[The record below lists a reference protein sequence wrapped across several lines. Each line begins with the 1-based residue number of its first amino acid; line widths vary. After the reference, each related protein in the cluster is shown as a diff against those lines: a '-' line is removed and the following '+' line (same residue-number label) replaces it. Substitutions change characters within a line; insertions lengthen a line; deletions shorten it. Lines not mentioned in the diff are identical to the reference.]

1 MQKICQHKE
10 QKVHSKSTPR
20 MGFKKIRFKGN
31 ELSQL
36 HILGHVKKLSSPP
49 PGYCLKNTSYG
60 LLLKGNYFFP
70 PDCFLKE
77 GYFFPPDCFLKE
89 GYFYLGTTS
98 TWGLLL
104 LGDYF
109 YLGTTSTWGLLL
121 IKGNLLLLPIL
132 RGA

>member
-1 MQKICQHKE
+1 
-10 QKVHSKSTPR
+10 

-98 TWGLLL
+98 YKGESSTSSYFKRGLKNFYFFLL
-104 LGDYF
+104 RH
-109 YLGTTSTWGLLL
+109 
-121 IKGNLLLLPIL
+121 KK
-132 RGA
+132 RGET